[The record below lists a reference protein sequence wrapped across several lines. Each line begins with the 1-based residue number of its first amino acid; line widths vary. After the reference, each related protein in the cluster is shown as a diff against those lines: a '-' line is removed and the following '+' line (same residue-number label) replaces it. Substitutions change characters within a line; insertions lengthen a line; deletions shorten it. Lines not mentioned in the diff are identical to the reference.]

1 MKKIITRNVPE
12 NIPFLHQHPLLH
24 RIYAARGITDAAEFN
39 YDLKHLLS
47 YDSLKGIE
55 QAVACLTTAIQEQQH
70 VLIVGDF
77 DADGATSTALA
88 ILALRAF
95 GLKNVSYLI
104 PNRFDYGYG
113 LTPEI
118 VAVAAQKKPHLIVTV
133 DNGIASI
140 DGVKAANEMGIKVL
154 ITDHHLPGDSLPDAC
169 AIVNPN
175 QNGDQFASKNLA
187 GVGVVFYLMLALRAH
202 LRNIGWFISQNIVEP
217 NMAQFLD
224 IVALGT
230 VADSVILD
238 HNNRILVTQG
248 INRIR
253 DGKSRL
259 GITALFAIAKR
270 NYEKSSVYDFGFV
283 IAPRL
288 NAAGRLDDMSLGV
301 ECLLTDDPVRARTIA
316 KELNMLNDERREI
329 AEDMQSQALR
339 VLDNLQLE
347 QDLPPGLC
355 VFEESWHQG
364 VLGILAARLKDKL
377 HRPVIAFAATSE
389 NEIKGSARSVNKV
402 HIRDV
407 LSNIATKNP
416 GLITRFGGHAMAA
429 GLSLARE
436 NYETFAQAFADEVRQ
451 HITLEDLGGMIYTDG
466 ELQAKYFNMD
476 IAELLHAAGPWGAGF
491 TEPVFFGEFAL
502 ASQSIVGQKHL
513 RLNLRHLETKQE
525 VNAICFNVNA
535 NIWPN
540 PRYSRAKVVYRLDIN
555 EYNNRRSLQ
564 LIISEIISYE

>member
-1 MKKIITRNVPE
+1 MKKVITRNAPE
-12 NIPFLHQHPLLH
+12 NIVLLHKHPLLN
-24 RIYAARGITDAAEFN
+24 RIYAARGVTDPAEFD

-47 YDSLKGIE
+47 YASLKGIE
-55 QAVACLTTAIQEQQH
+55 QAVACLTIAIQEQQH

-88 ILALRAF
+88 ILALKAF
-95 GLKNVSYLI
+95 GLKNISYLI
-104 PNRFDYGYG
+104 PNRFEYGYG
-113 LTPEI
+113 LTPQI

-140 DGVKAANEMGIKVL
+140 DGVKAANEVGIKVL

-169 AIVNPN
+169 AIVNPS
-175 QNGDQFASKNLA
+175 QKGDQFASKNLA
-187 GVGVVFYLMLALRAH
+187 GVGVVFYLMLALRTH
-202 LRNIGWFISQNIVEP
+202 LRNVGWFASQNIAEP

-238 HNNRILVTQG
+238 RNNRILVTQG
-248 INRIR
+248 IKRIK
-253 DGKSRL
+253 DGKGRL
-259 GITALFAIAKR
+259 GITALFAVAKR
-270 NYEKSSVYDFGFV
+270 NYEKASVSDFGFV

-301 ECLLTDDPVRARTIA
+301 ECLLTNDPVRARTIA
-316 KELNMLNDERREI
+316 RELNALNDERREI

-339 VLDNLQLE
+339 ALDNLQLE

-377 HRPVIAFAATSE
+377 HRPVIAFAAISE
-389 NEIKGSARSVNKV
+389 DEIKGSARSVNNV

-436 NYETFAQAFADEVRQ
+436 NYEAFAQAFAKEVRQ
-451 HITLEDLGGMIYTDG
+451 YLTLEDLGGMIYTDG
-466 ELQAKYFNMD
+466 ELPAEYFNMVV
-476 IAELLHAAGPWGAGF
+476 AELLQTAGPWGAGF

-502 ASQSIVGQKHL
+502 AGQSIVGQKHL

>member
-24 RIYAARGITDAAEFN
+24 RIYAARGVTDAAEFN
-39 YDLKHLLS
+39 YDLKHLLP
-47 YDSLKGIE
+47 YDSLKGIK
-55 QAVACLTTAIQEQQH
+55 QAALCLTTAIQEQQH

-88 ILALRAF
+88 VLALRTF

-238 HNNRILVTQG
+238 RNNRILVTQG

-253 DGKSRL
+253 EGKSRL
-259 GITALFAIAKR
+259 GITALFAVAKR
-270 NYEKSSVYDFGFV
+270 NYEKASVYDFGFV

-301 ECLLTDDPVRARTIA
+301 ECLLTNDPVRARTIA
-316 KELNMLNDERREI
+316 RELNALNDERREI

-339 VLDNLQLE
+339 ALDNLQLE

-377 HRPVIAFAATSE
+377 DRPVIAFAARSE
-389 NEIKGSARSVNKV
+389 SEIKGSARAVNNV

-436 NYETFAQAFADEVRQ
+436 NYEAFAQAFAKEVRQ
-451 HITLEDLGGMIYTDG
+451 YLTLEDLGGMIYTDG
-466 ELQAKYFNMD
+466 ELPAEYFNMVV
-476 IAELLHAAGPWGAGF
+476 AELLQTAGPWGAGF

-502 ASQSIVGQKHL
+502 AGQSIVGQKHL